1 MDIDLKDPKTKALF
15 EFYGK
20 EGEKDFEGAYLYMK
34 YLYEFVS
41 IIFQSMGKPPIPELA
56 KVEPEVLQKIFSKLA
71 DIASGYGSNETS
83 IYHSKVLKLEDAE
96 KLVTQE
102 VDVHIDVP
110 ETIVPFKLA
119 KDVILNTPDAIAVG
133 TCPCRKANPES
144 SCMPDPMEAC
154 MFLGDP
160 HASFIVEH
168 NPKFRKVTQEEAVEI
183 LEDCHKRGFV
193 HCAYFKKDMGSRLY
207 AICNCCSCCCAS
219 LKGLELLHSGETD
232 FASVVSSGYLAVVG
246 DDCIGCGECVD
257 YCNFNAISMNE
268 DESVAVV
275 DLKRCMGCGVC
286 EGGCSSGAITLRKE
300 PSKGGV
306 LDVEALK
313 KLAG

>member
-41 IIFQSMGKPPIPELA
+41 IIFQGMGKPPIPELA
-56 KVEPEVLQKIFSKLA
+56 KVEPEVLQKIFSRLA
-71 DIASGYGSNETS
+71 DVASGYGSNETS

-96 KLVTQE
+96 KLVTQK

-219 LKGLELLHSGETD
+219 LKGLELVHNGLTD

-246 DDCIGCGECVD
+246 DDCIGCGDCID
-257 YCNFNAISMNE
+257 YCNFNAISMDE
-268 DESVAVV
+268 GESVAVI

>member
-56 KVEPEVLQKIFSKLA
+56 KVEPEVLQKIFSRLA